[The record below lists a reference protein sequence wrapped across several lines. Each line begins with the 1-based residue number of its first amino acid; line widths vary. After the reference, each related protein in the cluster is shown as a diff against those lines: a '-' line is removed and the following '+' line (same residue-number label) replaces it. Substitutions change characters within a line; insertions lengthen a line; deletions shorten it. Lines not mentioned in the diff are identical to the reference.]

1 MLIFSINSAV
11 KDDGE
16 REHVSACWNAPGSM
30 LGFYKHDVTSSH
42 KLCGQRAH
50 RPVDKIGEGSGH
62 RGDGK
67 EQTEPSSPHAPQ
79 NSTMGFG
86 LMRMRM
92 LSQRIVL

>member
-16 REHVSACWNAPGSM
+16 REHVSACWNAPGSV

-50 RPVDKIGEGSGH
+50 PPVDKIGEGSGH
-62 RGDGK
+62 RGDG
-67 EQTEPSSPHAPQ
+67 EGQIEPSSPHPPRTAPWD
-79 NSTMGFG
+79 
-86 LMRMRM
+86 L
-92 LSQRIVL
+92 V